1 MQRLVV
7 VGVGRRAPFREYALA
22 AMARRADLVLVD
34 SHEPTWPKRHISS
47 SYLIEEPGLEAML
60 SVGRQALRAE
70 QAEPAERAAGIM
82 TYDDRYTVAVAELAE
97 EARLPG
103 ASLAA
108 ATACKDKWQ
117 TRNALNSARLGTV
130 PARLVHSAGQALAA
144 AREIGPPVVMKP
156 RALAASKGVVKVE
169 TLAEAH
175 QGFATAAAATVTD
188 PVFDAP
194 GVLVEECIEGEEF
207 SIDCVVYDGQV
218 TPVFV
223 ARKIV
228 GPEPAYEEIGHI
240 VTAEGIDL
248 LPDGT
253 RFLQQVHEALGYR
266 DGITHAELR
275 VSPSGYRIMEVNP
288 RLGGDMIPYLGYLA
302 TGIDLA
308 GAAADVALGRRP
320 DLGQTCARAAA
331 VSFICPDHDLMF
343 ESIEIPE
350 QVRDDPRVERIVP
363 LASPGDVLRLPPA
376 GYLSRIAI
384 VITTGATAAA
394 CMEAMDANLAK
405 IIIRSSP
412 AGQVD

>member
-34 SHEPTWPKRHISS
+34 SHEPTWPKRYISS

-60 SVGRQALRAE
+60 SAGRQALGIE
-70 QAEPAERAAGIM
+70 KAAGIM
-82 TYDDRYTVAVAELAE
+82 TYDDRYTVAAAQLAE

-103 ASLAA
+103 AGLAA
-108 ATACKDKWQ
+108 TTACKDKWQ
-117 TRNALNSARLGTV
+117 TRKNLNAARLGPV
-130 PARLVHSAGQALAA
+130 PARLVHSADQALAA
-144 AREIGPPVVMKP
+144 ASEIGLPVVMKP
-156 RALAASKGVVKVE
+156 RALAASKGVIKVE
-169 TLAEAH
+169 TLAQARH
-175 QGFATAAAATVTD
+175 GFATAAAATVTE

-194 GVLVEECIEGEEF
+194 GVLVEECVEGEEF
-207 SIDCVVYDGQV
+207 SIDCVVYRGEV

-228 GPEPAYEEIGHI
+228 GPEPAYEEIGHV
-240 VTAEGIDL
+240 VTTEGIDL

-253 RFLQQVHEALGYR
+253 KFLQEIHEALGYR

-302 TGIDLA
+302 SGIDLA

-320 DLGQTCARAAA
+320 ALHQTRARAAA
-331 VSFICPDHDLMF
+331 VSFICPDHDLIF
-343 ESIEIPE
+343 QSIEIPA

-363 LASPGDVLRLPPA
+363 LVSQGDVLRLPPA

-384 VITTGATAAA
+384 VITTGATAGA
-394 CMEAMDANLAK
+394 CVEAMDATLAK
-405 IIIRSSP
+405 ITIRSSP
-412 AGQVD
+412 AGPVG